1 MQENGDEKKLDNSAN
16 GDDLGIDILGNMIEA
31 SPGLSPNYPF
41 YGNIHNAGHLFNAF
55 IHDPDHR
62 HLEHF
67 ATMGESTTAMR
78 DPVFYRWHAFIDDI
92 FQAYKSKISKYTVEQ
107 VC

>member
-1 MQENGDEKKLDNSAN
+1 MNDAEN

-31 SPGLSPNYPF
+31 SPVLSPNIEF
-41 YGNIHNAGHLFNAF
+41 YGNIHNSGHLFNAY

-67 ATMGESTTAMR
+67 AAMGESTTAMR

-92 FQAYKSKISKYTVEQ
+92 FQVYKRSISRYTVQQ
-107 VC
+107 VS